1 MTEAEARRHNPYFWK
16 LLVVTHKNTRLH
28 GCVAPEKILMLG
40 LYRLAHGN
48 LYGSIEPVFSVG
60 RLTVL
65 EAVRV
70 VVEAPF
76 NLRNDCTKFPMQ
88 KHSIV

>member
-1 MTEAEARRHNPYFWK
+1 MNQCTFDI
-16 LLVVTHKNTRLH
+16 LLTVLQLVITHKNTRLH
-28 GCVAPEKILMLG
+28 GCVAPEKVLMLG
-40 LYRLAHGN
+40 LYCLAHGN
-48 LYGSIEPVFSVG
+48 LYESIEPVFSVG
-60 RLTVL
+60 RLTGL
-65 EAVRV
+65 EAVRD

>member
-1 MTEAEARRHNPYFWK
+1 MNQCTFDI
-16 LLVVTHKNTRLH
+16 LLNVLQPVITHKKTRLH
-28 GCVAPEKILMLG
+28 GCVAPEKVLMLG
-40 LYRLAHGN
+40 LFCLARGN
-48 LYGSIEPVFSVG
+48 LDESIEPVFSVG
-60 RLTVL
+60 RLTGL
-65 EAVRV
+65 EAVRD